1 MYRIFLLALLII
13 ISMLS
18 CESQQDEAALELPAH
33 EEGLIIE
40 CYLEPG
46 ENYRALVTS
55 TMDYYNAEE
64 TRLIDSVKIS
74 VSSGGEEKE
83 LLKVRSA
90 DTSYNTV
97 YNYWLPE
104 LVEYSEGQ
112 EYFIQVAY
120 GDNIKASGKTR
131 FLPKAKLKDIE
142 FKYNPEVDSMAAI
155 FIDIEDAPQQ
165 KNFYR
170 VVVRGADPA
179 AGYTYEGLWDDTDA
193 SDGVVRAYSNYD
205 LKDGWNVVVN
215 VYHLE
220 EQYYHFL
227 KSVSQAIESNY
238 NPFMQPASIKSS
250 LEGATGIFTAIT
262 LTSDTVK
269 VER

>member
-1 MYRIFLLALLII
+1 MLSLLINF
-13 ISMLS
+13 SLFS
-18 CESQQDEAALELPAH
+18 CESQQDEVVVDLPAH

-55 TMDYYNAEE
+55 TMDYYDAEE
-64 TRLIDSVKIS
+64 IQLIDSVKIS

-83 LLKVRSA
+83 LLRVKAA

-97 YNYWLPE
+97 YNYWLPDK
-104 LVEYSEGQ
+104 VEYKEGQ
-112 EYFIQVAY
+112 EYFINVAY
-120 GDNIKASGKTR
+120 GDEIRASGKTR
-131 FLPKAKLKDIE
+131 FLPKARLRDVY
-142 FKYNPEVDSMAAI
+142 FKYSQEVDSMAAI
-155 FIDIEDAPQQ
+155 FIEIEDEPEK

-170 VVVRGADPA
+170 VVVRGSDPA
-179 AGYTYEGLWDDTDA
+179 AGYTYEGLWDDADA
-193 SDGVVRAYSNYD
+193 SEGVVRVYSNYG
-205 LKDGWNVVVN
+205 LKDEWRVVVN

-220 EQYYHFL
+220 EQYYNFL

-238 NPFMQPASIKSS
+238 NPFMQPASIQSS
-250 LEGATGIFTAIT
+250 LDGATGIFTAIT
-262 LTSDTVK
+262 LTSDTIK